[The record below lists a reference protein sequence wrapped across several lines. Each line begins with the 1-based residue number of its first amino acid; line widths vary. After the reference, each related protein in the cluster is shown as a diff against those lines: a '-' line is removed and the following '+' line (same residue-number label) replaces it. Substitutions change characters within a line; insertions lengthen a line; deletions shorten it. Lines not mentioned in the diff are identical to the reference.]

1 MPDLIFIHHT
11 DKMTAAVIPHQIQRR
26 QIHFYVQQARHQFPV
41 FLQESADT
49 SELHI
54 CNLFNHMILFCNL
67 NKHIRCNPAQFRM
80 IQAAQRLH
88 GNKSSF
94 PGRIYRLIVYFKEIF
109 LNCFV
114 KILFHPFV
122 IHKTI
127 HCLAVIL
134 YHFCQAVLR
143 CQRLQIFR
151 IFHDQTAFSKLLS
164 IDNAAYNYRNSD
176 IFIFHI
182 QHLIYIKQPLQF
194 GKIIFIFFQRRRQH
208 KKALSGNTGHLL
220 TTERSKLSGYLLQ
233 NRISPLYPCY
243 PVNMLQLI
251 QIHCNNMKRFS

>member
-1 MPDLIFIHHT
+1 
-11 DKMTAAVIPHQIQRR
+11 
-26 QIHFYVQQARHQFPV
+26 
-41 FLQESADT
+41 
-49 SELHI
+49 
-54 CNLFNHMILFCNL
+54 
-67 NKHIRCNPAQFRM
+67 M

-134 YHFCQAVLR
+134 YHFCQSALR

-151 IFHDQTAFSKLLS
+151 IFHDQTAFFKLLS

-194 GKIIFIFFQRRRQH
+194 GKVIFIFFQRRSQH

-251 QIHCNNMKRFS
+251 QIHCNNMNI